1 MFVIATAIAEEY
13 HSHRVL
19 EMLKNL
25 PDMTWTPSIPERFK
39 GYTLEDMKSVYAP
52 NSVPK
57 HSAQNITYR
66 AVDLPTSFSWL
77 TQKPECLEVRD
88 QGDCGS
94 CWAMSAVGSFS
105 DNRCIQGKDLTRVT
119 YSEQYEISCDHIDRG
134 CKGGNIH
141 FDVTFMK
148 KNGVPTDKC
157 VSYKSGMDGKKRA
170 CPTKCDDGSAIPAH
184 FKIDK
189 YENVCHGG
197 EESIMA
203 ALTQGTVQTG
213 FTVYSDFNYY
223 TGGIYQHKFGSIEG
237 GHAVV
242 IVGYGEQNGTKY
254 WDVRNSWGTSW
265 GEKGY
270 FRIVRGKNEC
280 DFERECFLQTVL

>member
-1 MFVIATAIAEEY
+1 MFVIATVLTKEY

-19 EMLKNL
+19 EMLKNI
-25 PDMTWTPSIPERFK
+25 PDLTWTPAIPDRFK
-39 GYTLEDMKSVYAP
+39 GYTVEDMKRFSSQKVTQKNNIP
-52 NSVPK
+52 NV
-57 HSAQNITYR
+57 TYV

-88 QGDCGS
+88 QASCGS

-105 DNRCIQGKDLTRVT
+105 DNRCISGKDQTRVT

-134 CKGGNIH
+134 CDGGNIH

-148 KNGVPTDKC
+148 RNGVPTDKC
-157 VSYKSGMDGKKRA
+157 VSYKSGKDGIKRA

-184 FKIDK
+184 FKIEK
-189 YENVCHGG
+189 YENVCQG

-203 ALTQGTVQTG
+203 ALTKGTVQTG
-213 FTVYSDFNYY
+213 FTVYEDFYYY
-223 TGGIYQHKFGSIEG
+223 TSGIYQHKFGALES

-242 IVGYGEQNGTKY
+242 IVGYGEENGVKY

-280 DFERECFLQTVL
+280 DFERECFLETV